1 MGLIQISDIEA
12 ALGSDI
18 SSEDETRVQ
27 KYIDIVSRFVARETG
42 TVFGPVDTTIK
53 AVADGKGIIE
63 INSLNTVTSVE
74 ILDGTTN
81 VYSDVNA
88 GFYYAFNSGL
98 YDDRHS
104 YGYTGYGF
112 DGISKVYS
120 LCPYGSYKIT
130 ANVGEPTPEEIKD
143 LIILLVLAG
152 AGLDSSAT
160 GGIKSYRVG
169 DVEEQYGITESG
181 SVTLSSL
188 MRATLD
194 SYVTGSDTYRL

>member
-42 TVFGPVDTTIK
+42 VVFGPVDTTIK
-53 AVADGKGIIE
+53 ALADGKGIIE
-63 INSLNTVTSVE
+63 INSLNTVTLVE

-104 YGYTGYGF
+104 LGYTGYGY
-112 DGISKVYS
+112 DGISKVYGLS
-120 LCPYGSYKIT
+120 PYGSYKIT
-130 ANVGEPTPEEIKD
+130 ASVGEPTPEEIKD

-152 AGLDSSAT
+152 AGLDAT
-160 GGIKSYRVG
+160 ASGGLKSYRVG
-169 DVEEQYGITESG
+169 DVEEQYGVTENG
-181 SVTLSSL
+181 SVTLSGL
-188 MRATLD
+188 MRMTLD
-194 SYVTGSDTYRL
+194 SYVKTSDTYRL